1 VFAKSID
8 TASRAPNSLAV
19 ISRQTKRIL
28 AACVAAVAVLLLDA
42 VPAAAKTLR
51 WASDQDVFSL
61 DPYARQETFL
71 LSFDSNIYEPLVR
84 RGRDLRIEP
93 ALAQRWHQA
102 APDRWRFELR
112 HNVSFQEGEPF
123 TAADVVFSFARARA
137 PGSEI
142 AGALAAIRSVDQIDD
157 FTVDITTNEP
167 DAILPEELPVWD
179 IMSAKWCAEHDA
191 ETPANA
197 LVGEE
202 GYASDHA
209 DGTGPFMLQSRAPDA
224 LTVLAANPHWW
235 DEPQHNLD
243 RVEFRPM
250 TGASGVAA
258 LLAGK
263 LDTLYAV
270 PPQSTDRIAHAPGV
284 HLVQG
289 PELRTIF
296 LGFDLRPDQLADSD
310 VKGRNP
316 FRDRRVRQAF
326 YQAID
331 EATIRTK
338 VMRGFAT
345 PTALLVGPGVNGFDP
360 ALNQRL
366 PFDPGAAKA
375 LLAEAGYPR
384 GFSVG
389 MDCPNDRYLNDEAIC
404 DSIVA
409 MLAKIGVKLQLNAQT
424 RGKFFAKL
432 MTPNQGSSLYLMG
445 WMPPTY
451 DALDALVNLAAT
463 PNKDAHRGD
472 ANFGGYSNPA
482 LDALISQIE
491 TQADTDKRLELLHR
505 ALALVKDDIA
515 YIPLHQQDLVWAAR
529 NNIELV
535 QQGDGTFPLRYV
547 RIK

>member
-1 VFAKSID
+1 MMAGRVG
-8 TASRAPNSLAV
+8 
-19 ISRQTKRIL
+19 
-28 AACVAAVAVLLLDA
+28 AAIMALLLCA
-42 VPAAAKTLR
+42 SPVAAKTLR
-51 WASDQDVFSL
+51 WSSDQDVFSL

-84 RGRDLRIEP
+84 RGRDLRLEP
-93 ALAQRWHQA
+93 ALAVSWQQA
-102 APDRWRFELR
+102 APNRWRFALR
-112 HNVSFQEGEPF
+112 HGVRFQDGAPF

-137 PGSEI
+137 PTSEI
-142 AGALAAIRSVDQIDD
+142 AHALAAIRSVDRIDD
-157 FTVDITTNEP
+157 FTVDITTHEP
-167 DAILPEELPVWD
+167 DPILPEELPIWD
-179 IMSAKWCAEHDA
+179 IMSAQWCAKHDA
-191 ETPANA
+191 EQPANA
-197 LVGEE
+197 LTGAES
-202 GYASDHA
+202 YASNHA
-209 DGTGPFMLQSRAPDA
+209 DGTGPFKLDRRKPEV
-224 LTVLAANPHWW
+224 LTVLSANPAWW
-235 DEPQHNLD
+235 DTPQHNLD

-250 TGASGVAA
+250 TGAKSVAA

-263 LDTLYAV
+263 LDMLYAV
-270 PPQSTDRIAHAPGV
+270 PPQSTDRIARSRGV

-289 PELRTIF
+289 PGLRTIF
-296 LGFDLRPDQLADSD
+296 LGFDLRDKQLGGSD

-331 EATIRTK
+331 EGTIRTK

-404 DSIVA
+404 DSVVA
-409 MLAKIGVKLQLNAQT
+409 MAAKIGVKLHLDAQT

-432 MTPNQGSSLYLMG
+432 MAPGQGSSFFLMG
-445 WMPPTY
+445 WAPPTY
-451 DALDALVNLAAT
+451 DALDAVLNLAAT
-463 PNKDAHRGD
+463 PNKAAHRGG

-482 LDALISQIE
+482 LDALIAQVE
-491 TQADTDKRLELLHR
+491 TEADAKKRLDLLHQ
-505 ALALVKDDIA
+505 ALALVKRDIA

-529 NNIELV
+529 DNVALV
-535 QQGDGTFPLRYV
+535 QQGDGYFPLRDV
-547 RIK
+547 QIK

>member
-1 VFAKSID
+1 MRNGSAKRI
-8 TASRAPNSLAV
+8 TATRLAV
-19 ISRQTKRIL
+19 L
-28 AACVAAVAVLLLDA
+28 AAALLLVA
-42 VPAAAKTLR
+42 WPAAAKTLR
-51 WASDQDVFSL
+51 WSSDLDVFSL

-84 RGRDLRIEP
+84 RGRDLRLEP
-93 ALAQRWHQA
+93 ALAISWHQE
-102 APDRWRFELR
+102 APDRWRFALR
-112 HNVSFQEGEPF
+112 RGVEFQDGSPF
-123 TAADVVFSFARARA
+123 TAEDVVFSFVRARA
-137 PGSEI
+137 PTSGI
-142 AGALAAIRSVDQIDD
+142 ANALAAIRSVDRVDD

-167 DAILPEELPVWD
+167 DPILPEELPVWD
-179 IMSAKWCAEHDA
+179 IMSAKWCADNDA
-191 ETPANA
+191 EQPADA
-197 LVGEE
+197 ISGEE
-202 GYASDHA
+202 NYASDHA
-209 DGTGPFMLQSRAPDA
+209 DGTGPFALEEREPDK

-250 TGASGVAA
+250 TGQAGVAA

-263 LDTLYAV
+263 LDMLYTV
-270 PPQSTDRIAHAPGV
+270 PPQSTDRIARAKGV

-296 LGFDLRPDQLADSD
+296 LGFDLRDHPLDGSD
-310 VKGRNP
+310 VKDRNP

-331 EATIRTK
+331 ETTIRTK

-345 PTALLVGPGVNGFDP
+345 PTALLVGPGINGFDP

-366 PFDPGAAKA
+366 PFDPAAAKT

-384 GFSVG
+384 GFSAG
-389 MDCPNDRYLNDEAIC
+389 MDCPTDRYVNDEAIC

-409 MLAKIGVKLQLNAQT
+409 MLAKIGVTLHLDAQT

-432 MTPNQGSSLYLMG
+432 MDPHQPSSFFLLG

-451 DALDALVNLAAT
+451 DTLDALVNLAAT
-463 PNKDAHRGD
+463 PDKDAHRGD
-472 ANFGGYSNPA
+472 ANFGAYSNPA
-482 LDALISQIE
+482 LDALIARIE
-491 TQADTDKRLELLHR
+491 AESDAAKRLDLLHR
-505 ALALVKDDIA
+505 ALALVKNDIA

-529 NNIELV
+529 DNVTLM

-547 RIK
+547 RID

>member
-1 VFAKSID
+1 M
-8 TASRAPNSLAV
+8 LG
-19 ISRQTKRIL
+19 L
-28 AACVAAVAVLLLDA
+28 AAA
-42 VPAAAKTLR
+42 PAAAKTLR
-51 WASDQDVFSL
+51 WSSDQDVFSL

-71 LSFDSNIYEPLVR
+71 LSFDSNVYEPLVR

-93 ALAQRWHQA
+93 ALALRWHQE

-112 HNVSFQEGEPF
+112 RNVRFQDGEPF
-123 TAADVVFSFARARA
+123 TASDVVFSFTRARA
-137 PGSEI
+137 PTSEI
-142 AGALAAIRSVDQIDD
+142 AAALAAIRDVEKIDD
-157 FTVDITTNEP
+157 FTIDITTNAP

-179 IMSAKWCAEHDA
+179 IMSAEWCVEHDTEQPPNVLA
-191 ETPANA
+191 
-197 LVGEE
+197 GEE
-202 GYASDHA
+202 SYASDHA
-209 DGTGPFMLQSRAPDA
+209 NGTGPFMAQQREPDK

-235 DEPQHNLD
+235 DKPQHNLD

-250 TGASGVAA
+250 TGAAGVAA

-263 LDTLYAV
+263 LDLLQTV
-270 PPQSTDRIAHAPGV
+270 PPQSAARIAHAPGV

-296 LGFDLRPDQLADSD
+296 LGFDHRHDQLADSD

-316 FRDRRVRQAF
+316 FRDKRVRQAF

-331 EATIRTK
+331 EATIRNK

-345 PTALLVGPGVNGFDP
+345 PTALLVGPGVNGFDS

-366 PFDPGAAKA
+366 PYNPAAAKA
-375 LLAEAGYPR
+375 LLAEAGLPR

-404 DSIVA
+404 DEIVA
-409 MLAKIGVKLQLNAQT
+409 MLAKIGVKLKLNADT

-432 MTPNQGSSLYLMG
+432 MAPNQGSSFYLMG
-445 WMPPTY
+445 WLPPTY
-451 DALDALVNLAAT
+451 DALDALINLAAT

-472 ANFGGYSNPA
+472 ANFGGYSNPE
-482 LDALISQIE
+482 LDALISEIATE
-491 TQADTDKRLELLHR
+491 ADTGKRLQLLHR
-505 ALALVKDDIA
+505 ALALVKEDIA

-529 NNIELV
+529 DNVDLV
-535 QQGDGTFPLRYV
+535 QQGDGAFPLRYV
-547 RIK
+547 RIR

>member
-1 VFAKSID
+1 MM
-8 TASRAPNSLAV
+8 
-19 ISRQTKRIL
+19 
-28 AACVAAVAVLLLDA
+28 AARLGAATMALLLWA
-42 VPAAAKTLR
+42 VPVPAKTLR
-51 WASDQDVFSL
+51 WSSDQDVFSL

-84 RGRDLRIEP
+84 RGRDLRVEP
-93 ALAQRWHQA
+93 ALALQWHQE
-102 APDRWRFELR
+102 APDRWRFALR
-112 HNVSFQEGEPF
+112 HGVRFQDGTPF

-137 PGSEI
+137 PSSEI
-142 AGALAAIRSVDQIDD
+142 ANALAAIRSVDRIDD
-157 FTVDITTNEP
+157 FTVDVTTNEP
-167 DAILPEELPVWD
+167 DPILPEELPVWD
-179 IMSAKWCAEHDA
+179 IMSAKWCAEH
-191 ETPANA
+191 ETEQPANA
-197 LVGEE
+197 LAGEE

-209 DGTGPFMLQSRAPDA
+209 NGTGPFMLEQRKPEA
-224 LTVLAANPHWW
+224 LTALAANPGWW
-235 DEPQHNLD
+235 DAPEHDLD

-250 TGASGVAA
+250 TGASAVAA

-263 LDTLYAV
+263 LDVLYTV
-270 PPQSTDRIAHAPGV
+270 PPQSTDRIARAAGV

-296 LGFDLRPDQLADSD
+296 LGFDFRHDQLADSD

-316 FRDRRVRQAF
+316 FRDRRVREAF

-331 EATIRTK
+331 EATITTK

-360 ALNQRL
+360 ALNRRL
-366 PFDPGAAKA
+366 PFDPAAAKA
-375 LLAEAGYPR
+375 LLTEAGYPR
-384 GFSVG
+384 GFSAG
-389 MDCPNDRYLNDEAIC
+389 MDCPNDRYLNDDAIC

-409 MLAKIGVKLQLNAQT
+409 MLAKIDVKLNLDTQT

-432 MTPNQGSSLYLMG
+432 MAPEHGSSFFLLG
-445 WMPPTY
+445 WAPSTY

-463 PNKDAHRGD
+463 PNKEAHRGD

-482 LDALISQIE
+482 LDALIAAIE
-491 TQADTDKRLELLHR
+491 TEVDTDKRLELLRR

-529 NNIELV
+529 DNIELV
-535 QQGDGTFPLRYV
+535 QQADGTFPLRYV